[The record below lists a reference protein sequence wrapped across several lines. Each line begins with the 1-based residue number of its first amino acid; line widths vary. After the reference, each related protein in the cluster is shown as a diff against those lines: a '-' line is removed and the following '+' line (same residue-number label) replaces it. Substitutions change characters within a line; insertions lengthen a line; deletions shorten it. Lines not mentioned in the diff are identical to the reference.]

1 MFVIYCALLY
11 GSCCV
16 GVVVSLL
23 CVLFC
28 VVLYNLFI
36 RWVFVAVCDC
46 FDMCLCGLFVLYGVL
61 LYVFVLLCLC
71 DCLNVFVYVVCYVFC
86 EGVRFGCC

>member
-1 MFVIYCALLY
+1 MAFLC
-11 GSCCV
+11 

-36 RWVFVAVCDC
+36 WRVFVAVCDC
-46 FDMCLCGLFVLYGVL
+46 FDMCLCGLFVLYCVL
-61 LYVFVLLCLC
+61 LYVFVLLLCLC
-71 DCLNVFVYVVCYVFC
+71 DCLSVFVYVVCDVLC
-86 EGVRFGCC
+86 EVVRLGCC